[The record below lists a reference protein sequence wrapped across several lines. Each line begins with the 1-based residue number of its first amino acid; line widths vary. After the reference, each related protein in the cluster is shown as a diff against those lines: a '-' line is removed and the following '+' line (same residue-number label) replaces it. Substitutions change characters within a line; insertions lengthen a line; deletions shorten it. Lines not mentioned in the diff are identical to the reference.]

1 MTRWLALIPVLAI
14 VALGLLFAGYGLHHD
29 PRVDPAA
36 LVGRPVPAMA
46 LAPLGGGAPVDLRRA
61 GRQPVLINFFAS
73 WCAPCVVEHP
83 DLMALKQQG
92 VRIIGVAYKD
102 PAGKTRAFLDRH
114 GDPYAM
120 ILMDPDGR
128 AGIEYGISGVPET
141 FAVARGRVRA
151 KQTGPL
157 TPEAADRLIRAIE
170 AR

>member
-1 MTRWLALIPVLAI
+1 MRWLALIPVL
-14 VALGLLFAGYGLHHD
+14 VVLALGALFAGYALHHN
-29 PRVDPAA
+29 PRVEPSA

-46 LAPLGGGAPVDLRRA
+46 LAPLEGGAPVDLREA
-61 GRQPVLINFFAS
+61 GQEPVLINFFAS

-102 PAGKTRAFLDRH
+102 PEEKTRAFLVKH
-114 GDPYAM
+114 GDPYGLT
-120 ILMDPDGR
+120 LMDPDGR
-128 AGIEYGISGVPET
+128 AGIEYGTSGVPET
-141 FAVARGRVRA
+141 FAVVRGRVVA

-157 TPEAADRLIRAIE
+157 TPEAADRLIRAIG